1 MSYSTG
7 SGSYT
12 DLMAAVLAHALGDG
26 WVEAGGLGTGWPI
39 QNGTTFVDWDSYTFS
54 APDVTVG
61 GDGTAKTQRMLRIGL
76 GETAAEATAN
86 RTADHCPNFAYTFSE
101 WHIFSEPTLCNYISV
116 VGVFSNGADPI
127 CCAHFSFGE
136 LDQGGM
142 THGGVLFAGGQDGRA
157 WAENSATGNSAGR
170 WASLNRTVH
179 AFAGSVGEQ
188 DDCGSNLSIYPKTAN
203 HPFPAPGPGVGWP
216 NVAVQ
221 TNTGNSVWTMS
232 RPNFDYDYSG
242 ALLPA
247 TNSQVNMALNWQ
259 AAAFEPQPFV
269 GSVSL
274 APLPIFI
281 TNGSSAG
288 SRMIYAG
295 QIPNVRLCSMTGFV
309 TGDEVTFGSETWKL
323 FPMIVAKDNATL
335 ATGAIVTSG
344 SAGYAYKKVV

>member
-7 SGSYT
+7 SGSYI

-39 QNGTTFVDWDSYTFS
+39 KNGTTFVDWDSYTFS
-54 APDVTVG
+54 ASDFTIG
-61 GDGTAKTQRMLRIGL
+61 GDGTNKTQRMLRIGL

-86 RTADHCPNFAYTFSE
+86 RTTDHCPNFAYTFSE
-101 WHIFSEPTLCNYISV
+101 WHIFSEPALCNYISV
-116 VGVFSNGADPI
+116 VGVFSNGVDPV

-142 THGGVLFAGGQDGRA
+142 THGGILFAGGQDGRA
-157 WAENSATGNSAGR
+157 WAENTDSYYGGR
-170 WASLNRTVH
+170 WGRLNKTGY
-179 AFAGSVGEQ
+179 AFAGSVGEG
-188 DDCGSNLSIYPKTAN
+188 DESDSNLSIYVKTAN
-203 HPFPAPGPGVGWP
+203 HPLPSPGPGVGWP
-216 NVAVQ
+216 NVATQ
-221 TNTGNSVWTMS
+221 INDGASVWTMS
-232 RPNFDYDYSG
+232 RPNFNGSG
-242 ALLPA
+242 STAAIPA
-247 TNSQVNMALNWQ
+247 NNSEINMALNWQ
-259 AAAFEPQPFV
+259 PVGFQPQPFV

-281 TNGSSAG
+281 TNGSSSG

-295 QIPNVRLCSMTGFV
+295 QIPNVRICSMTGFT
-309 TGDEVTFGSETWKL
+309 TGDEVKFGSETWKL

-335 ATGAIVTSG
+335 WNGATVTSG